1 MSTPNLA
8 TGNTLFSGING
19 PAPFWAQ
26 DAGGDRRSSFGSDLR
41 GLVSAIQSGNASGAQ
56 QYLSQ
61 IEKVVPAN
69 ANSNSPLSQ
78 FLSSV
83 SSALSNNDIAGA
95 QTALTAFQSR
105 RSHGAEGG
113 TGTTGTGTNGTGT
126 NGAGGTSG
134 AIGSTTTGGGTGGAT
149 ATLGQD
155 VLALF
160 TAIGS
165 GNLQSAQSAYD
176 TVTSILLS
184 GSSGSS
190 GNPAPTPLSAVA
202 SAGSTSNAAAPV
214 TTAGESSGNAP
225 FASLLAQIGSA
236 LSTGDIDSAQT
247 AVDTFLQNLTAGSLV
262 GATV

>member
-1 MSTPNLA
+1 MFTSNLE
-8 TGNTLFSGING
+8 TGSSLFSGINA
-19 PAPFWAQ
+19 PAPSFAP
-26 DAGGDRRSSFGSDLR
+26 DFGGNRQPSFGSDLR
-41 GLVSAIQSGNASGAQ
+41 GLVSAIQSGNSSGAQ
-56 QYLSQ
+56 QFLSQ
-61 IEKVVPAN
+61 IQKFVSTN

-95 QTALTAFQSR
+95 QSALATFQSQ
-105 RSHGAEGG
+105 RSHGPAA
-113 TGTTGTGTNGTGT
+113 GTGTNGTGGT
-126 NGAGGTSG
+126 PGANGG
-134 AIGSTTTGGGTGGAT
+134 TTTGGATGGAT

-165 GNLQSAQSAYD
+165 GNLQNAQSAYD
-176 TVTSILLS
+176 NVTSLLLGGTS
-184 GSSGSS
+184 GSSPT
-190 GNPAPTPLSAVA
+190 PAPTPATAPVS
-202 SAGSTSNAAAPV
+202 SSTSTAAAPAASTV
-214 TTAGESSGNAP
+214 ESSGNAP

-247 AVDTFLQNLTAGSLV
+247 AVDTFLQNLSAGSLV